1 MKQSNFGVIG
11 LGVMGRSL
19 SLNIAENGHSLSV
32 YNRSENSE
40 INVVPNFLNQ
50 NSEFKNIAGFTDLP
64 TFVNS
69 LQTPRK
75 ILLMVQAGAAVD
87 SVLEQLIPLLSANDM
102 VIDGGNS
109 HYLDTKK
116 RFESLIKSQ
125 IYFFGT
131 GISGGEA
138 GARKGPSI
146 MPGGNR
152 ESYEMIA
159 PILESVAAKDK
170 NGQPCCTFI
179 GKDGAG
185 HFVKMVHNGIEYA
198 EMQLLAEC
206 YALLKSQFSY
216 TEISNIF
223 SEWNKGELSS
233 YLLEITAN
241 IFNKKEKENYLLDLI
256 LDKAGNKGTG
266 SWSSKAALDLGF
278 PVTMMSDAVF
288 ARYISSFKI
297 ERIELAK
304 KITFS
309 TLTIDEITEKRQ
321 LKQPLL
327 NHLKNAYQF
336 ARIINHHQGF
346 ALIQQASETYDWQL
360 NLSEIARIWT
370 NGCIIRSTLMESLT
384 DYFKKNNSLIHHDK
398 IIEILNDTERDL
410 RGILTNS
417 IENRVPTPTLSS
429 AFQYWIS
436 MTSEQ
441 LSANLIQAQRD
452 YFGSHT
458 YQRIDK
464 NWAENFH
471 TEW

>member
-11 LGVMGRSL
+11 LGVMGSNL
-19 SLNIAENGHSLSV
+19 SLNIAEKGHQLSV
-32 YNRSENSE
+32 YNRSEGNE
-40 INVVPNFLNQ
+40 INIIRDFLNDH
-50 NSEFKNIAGFTDLP
+50 SDFRNIAGFTDLS

-69 LQTPRK
+69 LKTPRK
-75 ILLMVQAGAAVD
+75 ILLMIKAGSVID
-87 SVLEQLIPLLSANDM
+87 SVLEQLTPLLSENDV

-109 HYLDTKK
+109 HYLDSKR
-116 RFESLIKSQ
+116 RFETLQKSK
-125 IYFFGT
+125 IHFVGT
-131 GISGGEA
+131 GISGGES

-146 MPGGNR
+146 MPGGNL
-152 ESYEMIA
+152 ESYQLIA
-159 PILESVAAKDK
+159 PILESIAAKDK
-170 NGQPCCTFI
+170 NGNPCCTFI

-185 HFVKMVHNGIEYA
+185 HFIKMVHNGIEYA

-206 YALLKSQFSY
+206 YALLKSPLSY
-216 TEISNIF
+216 SEISNLF

-241 IFNKKEKENYLLDLI
+241 IFNKKEDETYLLDLI

-288 ARYISSFKI
+288 ARYISAFKTQRIALSRKVKTSDSNTHKINI
-297 ERIELAK
+297 E
-304 KITFS
+304 
-309 TLTIDEITEKRQ
+309 Q
-321 LKQPLL
+321 
-327 NHLKNAYQF
+327 LKNAYQF

-370 NGCIIRSTLMESLT
+370 NGCIIRSHLMERFVE
-384 DYFKKNNSLIHHDK
+384 YFKTEKELIHHNK
-398 IIEILNDTERDL
+398 VVQTLNNSEIDIQN
-410 RGILTNS
+410 ILTNG
-417 IENRVPTPTLSS
+417 IQNRIPTPTLSS

-436 MTSEQ
+436 MSSEH

-464 NWAENFH
+464 NWDKNFH
-471 TEW
+471 TNW